1 VRVAAHADARLLPT
15 HSFNSL
21 CLVTNCI
28 TFVLY
33 IYSEYSFWRRET
45 FIIGHLDERR
55 DKPYD
60 KLRSELEAFARAQQT
75 ADRRIDVRQPSS
87 TRAARADAARTPQ
100 AGRGARQRRA
110 I

>member
-1 VRVAAHADARLLPT
+1 MRVAAHADARLLPT

-60 KLRSELEAFARAQQT
+60 NLRSELEAFARA
-75 ADRRIDVRQPSS
+75 ADRQVDASRQAPAP
-87 TRAARADAARTPQ
+87 RALTPQ
-100 AGRGARQRRA
+100 AGRGARQRRTVRGA
-110 I
+110 D